1 MVFAHTVSFYQ
12 LNGGKGSFLKSNI
25 ALKLLKL
32 GISVGEFS
40 FSIKVIVV
48 LFVCCFVLLFN
59 VNLHSQCIIGE
70 LLGSVLQ
77 NHICL
82 ALINRSN
89 LPLERKSLAQ
99 DKYLCLQNFETEI

>member
-12 LNGGKGSFLKSNI
+12 LNGGKRFYLKIKYCSEIVKTRIN
-25 ALKLLKL
+25 
-32 GISVGEFS
+32 VGEFS
-40 FSIKVIVV
+40 YSIKVIVV

-59 VNLHSQCIIGE
+59 VNLHSQCIIGD
-70 LLGSVLQ
+70 LLGSILQ

-89 LPLERKSLAQ
+89 LPLERKSLAL